1 MLGDVGGVLEVFII
15 AFSFVLNPIAEH
27 SFIIKAASK
36 LFRARTFSE
45 NIFYPTNDFKKDK
58 FLNSGLLSN

>member
-1 MLGDVGGVLEVFII
+1 MLGDVGGVLEVFIL
-15 AFSFVLNPIAEH
+15 AFSFVFNPLAEH

-36 LFRARTFSE
+36 LFRARTFIK
-45 NIFYPTNDFKKDK
+45 NIFHPTIDFKKEK